1 MEGVMGVPTWM
12 YRTTGAGLESAIFD
26 SDDLPQGWHDAPPT
40 AGKPPSNDV
49 TPEAARVDAPKRRG
63 RPPKQ

>member
-1 MEGVMGVPTWM
+1 MGVPTWM
-12 YRTTGAGLESAIFD
+12 YRNTGAGLESAIFD

-40 AGKPPSNDV
+40 AGKPASDDAPPVPSVPSV
-49 TPEAARVDAPKRRG
+49 TDAPKRRG